1 MKYQKKLNDET
12 IQCEICPR
20 FCKLKI
26 NQEGFCF
33 ARKNVNNK
41 IISTK
46 YGLTTGLAIDPIEK
60 KPLYHFYP
68 NSKVLSFGTLGC
80 NMGCL
85 FCQNWH
91 LTKKD
96 SNISFIEKPYTP
108 KEIVDIAQKYNCKNI
123 AFTYNDPV
131 VFFEYAIDTAICAHK
146 KNIKTILV
154 SAGYINPKPREE
166 LFKYI
171 DAANIDLKGFSEEFY
186 QKNCLASLKPVLDTL
201 IYIKENTNIHLEIT
215 TLLIEGENDDEK
227 MLKNQC
233 KWIVENLGKD
243 TILHFSAYHPSY
255 KFKKEK
261 TSKNT
266 LFKARQIALDEGLN
280 YVYCGNII
288 DENSSTTY
296 CKNCKKPIIK
306 RNGFNVTEINLD
318 NKNQCIYCKTKCI
331 GEF

>member
-1 MKYQKKLNDET
+1 MKYQKKLDNEI

-20 FCKLKI
+20 FCKLKN
-26 NQEGFCF
+26 NQEGFCRT
-33 ARKNVNNK
+33 RKNVNGE
-41 IISTK
+41 IIFTK
-46 YGLTTGLAIDPIEK
+46 YGQTTGLAIDPVEK

-96 SNISFIEKPYTP
+96 SPIKPDEYFYTP
-108 KEIVDIAQKYNCKNI
+108 QEIVDITKKYNCKSI

-131 VFFEYAIDTAICAHK
+131 VFFEYAKDVAILAHRE
-146 KNIKTILV
+146 NIKTILV
-154 SAGYINPKPREE
+154 TAGYINPKPREE

-171 DAANIDLKGFSEEFY
+171 DAINVDLKGFSEEFY

-201 IYIKENTNIHLEIT
+201 CYIKQKTNIHLEIT
-215 TLLIEGENDDEK
+215 TLLIEGENDDK
-227 MLKNQC
+227 KILKDEC
-233 KWIVENLGKD
+233 RWIVENLGKD

-255 KFKKEK
+255 KFNKEK
-261 TSKNT
+261 TNANT

-288 DENSSTTY
+288 DEKTSTTY

-306 RNGFNVTEINLD
+306 RNGFNIAEVNLD
-318 NKNQCIYCKTKCI
+318 DENRCIYCKTKCI

>member
-1 MKYQKKLNDET
+1 MKYQKKIDNET
-12 IQCEICPR
+12 LQCEICPR
-20 FCKLKI
+20 FCKLKV

-33 ARKNVNNK
+33 ARKNVNNE
-41 IISTK
+41 IVSTR
-46 YGLTTGLAIDPIEK
+46 YGKTTGLAIDPIEK

-96 SNISFIEKPYTP
+96 SNILIEEKSYSP
-108 KEIVDIAQKYNCKNI
+108 EIIAAIAKKYQCKSI

-131 VFFEYAIDTAICAHK
+131 VFYEYAIDTAICAHK
-146 KNIKTILV
+146 KNIKTVLV
-154 SAGYINPKPREE
+154 SAGFINPKPRKE
-166 LFKYI
+166 LFSYV
-171 DAANIDLKGFSEEFY
+171 DAANIDLKGFSNEFY

-215 TLLIEGENDDEK
+215 TLLIEGENDSDK
-227 MLKNQC
+227 MLKKQSR
-233 KWIVENLGKD
+233 WLIDNLGDD

-255 KFKKEK
+255 KFNKDK
-261 TSKNT
+261 TKVST

-288 DENSSTTY
+288 DKNTSTTY
-296 CKNCKKPIIK
+296 CKNCKSPIIE
-306 RNGFNVTEINLD
+306 RNGYQALKINLD
-318 NKNQCIYCKTKCI
+318 SENRCVFCKTTCK